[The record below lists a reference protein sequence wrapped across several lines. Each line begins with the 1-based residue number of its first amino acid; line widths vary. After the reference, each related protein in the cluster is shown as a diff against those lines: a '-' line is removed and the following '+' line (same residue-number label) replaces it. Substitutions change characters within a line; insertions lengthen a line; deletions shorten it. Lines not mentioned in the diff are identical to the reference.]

1 MCHASRGDRGS
12 FVHTSEEISRIRSEE
27 AGRAAEICGAE
38 ATTLGQSDGDV
49 NAADPEQRRLMI
61 DLVRETQP
69 ELIITHHP
77 GDYMGDH
84 NETSKLVF
92 DCSFHATLPLLE
104 TTKPNYRN
112 VTPIYY
118 MDTLMGLGFQ
128 PTEYVD
134 VSAVIDTK
142 TVMLEAHQSQL
153 TWLRDHVKDAKGIL
167 IVPQLLKAAFFF
179 GGSGGS
185 GVFLARDEK
194 TGEWSDPAFYTLGS
208 GSFGLQFGAEA
219 SEVVLLAMTQRGV
232 KAMLD
237 SNFKLGVGASI
248 AAGPIGG
255 GVEGATANLSA
266 DILSFARSKGA
277 FVGVSLEGAVVATRD
292 ELSSAYY
299 GKEVQAMDILVKR
312 DVHNSHAAALRAA
325 VGKAARGSATPDK

>member
-1 MCHASRGDRGS
+1 MKVLAVGAHPDDLEILCGGTLARFVQDGHEVVMCHVSRGDRGS
-12 FVHTSEEISRIRSEE
+12 FVHTSEEISHIRSEE
-27 AGRAAEICGAE
+27 ARRAAEICGAE

-104 TTKPNYRN
+104 TRQPNYKK

-128 PTEYVD
+128 PSEYVD

-142 TVMLEAHQSQL
+142 TAMLEAHQSQL
-153 TWLRDHVKDAKGIL
+153 TWLRDHD
-167 IVPQLLKAAFFF
+167 
-179 GGSGGS
+179 
-185 GVFLARDEK
+185 GVDVVEQMRTVSRFR
-194 TGEWSDPAFYTLGS
+194 
-208 GSFGLQFGAEA
+208 GLQC
-219 SEVVLLAMTQRGV
+219 
-232 KAMLD
+232 
-237 SNFKLGVGASI
+237 
-248 AAGPIGG
+248 
-255 GVEGATANLSA
+255 GVEYAEG
-266 DILSFARSKGA
+266 
-277 FVGVSLEGAVVATRD
+277 FVPCLTW
-292 ELSSAYY
+292 
-299 GKEVQAMDILVKR
+299 
-312 DVHNSHAAALRAA
+312 LRPTTS
-325 VGKAARGSATPDK
+325 RLLP